1 MTDNFPKMSMIEGLG
16 RTQKMSWL
24 SKLLGQR
31 GNGSKS
37 KVNRTRSSKY
47 HDKAAA
53 RRMSAHNKVSKANS
67 AKASEKTNPFRAV
80 VIHSMENCC
89 EAAERNVGQKF
100 LAAHAPQL
108 PLGTCDKPQQC
119 HCRYKYLND
128 RRQETRRDEDHGLP
142 RQPYHGDNRRYR
154 RNRRKT
160 RAQRQ
165 IA

>member
-1 MTDNFPKMSMIEGLG
+1 
-16 RTQKMSWL
+16 MSWL
-24 SKLLGQR
+24 GKLLGQR
-31 GNGSKS
+31 G
-37 KVNRTRSSKY
+37 KVKKNQANRTRSSKY

-53 RRMSAHNKVSKANS
+53 RRMSAHNKASQAN
-67 AKASEKTNPFRAV
+67 ANNAIEKINPYRAV
-80 VIHSMENCC
+80 VIHSMVNCC

-142 RQPYHGDNRRYR
+142 GQPYHGENRRYR